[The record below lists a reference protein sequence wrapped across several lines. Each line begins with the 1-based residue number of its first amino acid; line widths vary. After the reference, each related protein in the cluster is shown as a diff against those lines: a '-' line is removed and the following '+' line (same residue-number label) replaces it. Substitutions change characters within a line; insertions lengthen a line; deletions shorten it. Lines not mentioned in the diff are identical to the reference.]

1 MLFPGRVHLVGV
13 AQAAAGTV
21 VGSQCPVQVL
31 ILPVQIKAQNVT
43 ALTKIGESVSQ
54 VVVASPNLVFP
65 EWHDL
70 HQALCPGARD
80 GEAIKGA
87 LHLDHRQHQLGWQ
100 IELARLLVNPC

>member
-1 MLFPGRVHLVGV
+1 MVFPGGAHLVGA

-31 ILPVQIKAQNVT
+31 ILPVQIKAQIVT
-43 ALTKIGESVSQ
+43 ALTKIGGSASQ

-70 HQALCPGARD
+70 HQALCPDVRD
-80 GEAIKGA
+80 GEAINGV
-87 LHLDHRQHQLGWQ
+87 LHLDNRQHQLGWQ
-100 IELARLLVNPC
+100 IELVRLLVNPC